1 MAAVATLED
10 YGSDVPEVDSNP
22 LGVYYV
28 AILYPIKAY
37 STKRCA
43 IDIIK
48 FCGFSLYTYEN
59 WHFAPYP
66 GISRHAILFICLC
79 KTLQFSFM
87 LLFMITAMW
96 ICD

>member
-43 IDIIK
+43 MP
-48 FCGFSLYTYEN
+48 FLRELALC
-59 WHFAPYP
+59 P
-66 GISRHAILFICLC
+66 ISRY
-79 KTLQFSFM
+79 
-87 LLFMITAMW
+87 ITACHTFHMFMQNTTVV
-96 ICD
+96 IYAFIHDHCHVDL

>member
-48 FCGFSLYTYEN
+48 FCGFSFT
-59 WHFAPYP
+59 PTRT
-66 GISRHAILFICLC
+66 G
-79 KTLQFSFM
+79 TLPHIPRY
-87 LLFMITAMW
+87 ITACHTFHMLMQNTTVV
-96 ICD
+96 IYAFIHDHCHVDL

>member
-48 FCGFSLYTYEN
+48 FCGFSFTPTRTGTLPHIPVY
-59 WHFAPYP
+59 HGMPYF
-66 GISRHAILFICLC
+66 SYAYAKHYSCHLC
-79 KTLQFSFM
+79 FYS
-87 LLFMITAMW
+87 
-96 ICD
+96 